1 MPSQTFCDF
10 TKKIKLEQENWERVN
25 QTHFNKWQSL
35 QKNWER
41 LSELIKYQMDQKTYQ
56 QLVTR
61 LFTFPDPNQVAVEP

>member
-25 QTHFNKWQSL
+25 QTHFNKVTISAR
-35 QKNWER
+35 NWER
-41 LSELIKYQMDQKTYQ
+41 LLELIKYQMDQKTYQ

>member
-35 QKNWER
+35 QETER
-41 LSELIKYQMDQKTYQ
+41 LLELIKYQMDQKTYQ